1 MNTETRTQ
9 GEQKMGLFQAFVSQ
23 TRKPEGF
30 LGKMMVS
37 GMNSGHAKLA
47 DWGFT
52 RLPAITPER
61 AVDHGAC
68 EEIGD

>member
-1 MNTETRTQ
+1 MNA
-9 GEQKMGLFQAFVSQ
+9 EQ
-23 TRKPEGF
+23 
-30 LGKMMVS
+30 
-37 GMNSGHAKLA
+37 AKLA

-52 RLPAITPER
+52 HLPAITPER

>member
-1 MNTETRTQ
+1 MICLSMNTEACHDVP
-9 GEQKMGLFQAFVSQ
+9 GAVCMGSEKV
-23 TRKPEGF
+23 PG
-30 LGKMMVS
+30 
-37 GMNSGHAKLA
+37 GMNAGHAKLA

-52 RLPAITPER
+52 HLPAITPER